1 MVQDPVLFCRS
12 ETRPLVEESDVSAE
26 LTGLCRDHSFE
37 TAIDVCRRCGLEF
50 CEICVVHPF
59 GAKKPFC
66 KECAMVQGGVRT
78 HSARPAQ
85 TSRVIRKR
93 VKDFEKLKDRA
104 ATASGPET
112 PALVDPV
119 LQDWLD
125 ATPEAPEPEPAARSS
140 AADRAE
146 AAAPETA
153 SVVVEEEPADGVA
166 PAIDWSKPFG

>member
-1 MVQDPVLFCRS
+1 
-12 ETRPLVEESDVSAE
+12 VEESDVSAE

-85 TSRVIRKR
+85 TPRVIKKR
-93 VKDFEKLKDRA
+93 VKEFDKMKSRM
-104 ATASGPET
+104 ATASGPEA

-125 ATPEAPEPEPAARSS
+125 TAPAEADPAAAVKPS

-146 AAAPETA
+146 ANVPDVAT
-153 SVVVEEEPADGVA
+153 VVTDDEPADGVA
-166 PAIDWSKPFG
+166 PPIDWSKPFG

>member
-1 MVQDPVLFCRS
+1 M
-12 ETRPLVEESDVSAE
+12 SAE

-37 TAIDVCRRCGLEF
+37 TAIDVCRRCGFEF

-85 TSRVIRKR
+85 TPRVIKKR
-93 VKDFEKLKDRA
+93 VKEFDKMKARVA
-104 ATASGPET
+104 AASGPEA

-125 ATPEAPEPEPAARSS
+125 TTPVDPESAPGLNPS

-146 AAAPETA
+146 ANVPDVAG
-153 SVVVEEEPADGVA
+153 VVTDDEPADGVA
-166 PAIDWSKPFG
+166 PPIDWSKPFG

>member
-1 MVQDPVLFCRS
+1 
-12 ETRPLVEESDVSAE
+12 VEESDVSAE

-37 TAIDVCRRCGLEF
+37 TAIDVCRRCGFEF
-50 CEICVVHPF
+50 CELCVVHPF

-85 TSRVIRKR
+85 TSRVIKMR
-93 VKDFEKLKDRA
+93 VKDFEAMKGPTT
-104 ATASGPET
+104 TASGPDA

-125 ATPEAPEPEPAARSS
+125 TAPVEPEPDPVSAAKPT

-146 AAAPETA
+146 AQVA
-153 SVVVEEEPADGVA
+153 SDDEPADGVA
-166 PAIDWSKPFG
+166 PPIDWSKPFG